1 MNIYLQKVK
10 TSALIV
16 LATLIYTVIP
26 FATIEVVQFL
36 ETSDPIDYK
45 SILILAIGVC
55 SPWITN
61 SARQL
66 RDYLT
71 SQEEANT

>member
-1 MNIYLQKVK
+1 MNIYLQKIK

-16 LATLIYTVIP
+16 LATLIYTVVP
-26 FATIEVVQFL
+26 FTMVELVQFL
-36 ETSDPIDYK
+36 ETNNPIDYK

-55 SPWITN
+55 FPWITN
-61 SARQL
+61 TARQA

-71 SQEEANT
+71 SQSEAKD

>member
-16 LATLIYTVIP
+16 FATLIYTVIP
-26 FATIEVVQFL
+26 FATIEIVQFL
-36 ETSDPIDYK
+36 QTNDPIDYK
-45 SILILAIGVC
+45 AILILAIGVC

-61 SARQL
+61 TARQL

>member
-1 MNIYLQKVK
+1 MNIYIQKVK

-26 FATIEVVQFL
+26 FATVEVVQFL
-36 ETSDPIDYK
+36 QTNDPIDYK

-61 SARQL
+61 TARQA

-71 SQEEANT
+71 KQEEANT